1 MLQHPLQVENGAPS
15 EWAVNHNITLYKGP
29 GYGLKRVQLVNSPFS
44 QKFKISFEN
53 SQISTKSENGA
64 PSKWAVNQNITPYW
78 GPDYAIMKVAA
89 GQRTICIKMEFKI
102 FLSGDKMLQNPLQVE
117 NGAPS

>member
-44 QKFKISFEN
+44 QKLKISIEN

-64 PSKWAVNQNITPYW
+64 PSKLAVNHNITSYW
-78 GPDYAIMKVAA
+78 GPGHAIIKVAA
-89 GQRTICIKMEFKI
+89 GQRTICLKYEI
-102 FLSGDKMLQNPLQVE
+102 
-117 NGAPS
+117 